1 MRRSFAPLVV
11 AFLLIHASP
20 VAAEGH
26 LPGDTI
32 TNGKGTTLQPNVCN
46 SIFAIDQ
53 TLAPACKKTRV
64 VLQTA
69 VVGEPRRL
77 NFGSTMQWTERWTID
92 RCGAQAIYLIHF
104 DFRRAQG
111 TFKIEPPKS

>member
-1 MRRSFAPLVV
+1 MK
-11 AFLLIHASP
+11 FLLTLFVTAWFLAHVPP

-32 TNGKGTTLQPNVCN
+32 TNGKGHTLQPSVCN
-46 SIFAIDQ
+46 NIFAIEQ
-53 TLAPACKKTRV
+53 QLAPTCKKARTV
-64 VLQTA
+64 SQTA

-77 NFGSTMQWTERWTID
+77 NFGSSMQWTERWTID
-92 RCGAQAIYLIHF
+92 RCGAQAVYIIHF